1 MRRIAGIYLLA
12 LGSVASF
19 LVLMVLSF
27 GELRTMV
34 RQLSD
39 NTGENMVWM
48 VSQLTREAMR
58 VSLAIE
64 RDVRDDGAPDDL
76 AFRLDMLQSRIK
88 VISEPPMY
96 DFFTRHGLAGDFEDI
111 RVTAKRLSTT
121 LLAAP
126 EDLSAIDRLGLAR
139 EMEDLANASSALT
152 NASMLRERD
161 RLGLQYDTMRAASG
175 RLLTASLAVMAVGLG
190 LGSWLLRSL
199 VRQRRVSS
207 QLRDHQ
213 EGLER
218 IVAERTSALHEA
230 LTTERHA
237 KEIYRSFIT
246 TVSHQFRTPLA
257 VINMVG
263 QRLTRR
269 AHQFTPA
276 QVQQKAEHVTAAA
289 ARLLELLNSVN
300 RAALIDRLEIGEN
313 RESIDL
319 VALCERVIGEM
330 HRLGYA
336 RTITLEAP
344 ADLPGCSA
352 DPVLLAQVIENLLSN
367 AIKYSDPLT
376 PITLRLGRE
385 GDRLY
390 GAVEDQGIGIPAE
403 DQPRIFERFH
413 RGSNVANLF
422 GTGVGLSLSRTVLA
436 LHGGE
441 LGFTSVLGE
450 GSVFTFRL
458 PLESAHAAS

>member
-27 GELRTMV
+27 AELRTMA
-34 RQLSD
+34 RQSSD

-58 VSLAIE
+58 VALAIE
-64 RDVRDDGAPDDL
+64 RDMRGEGEPEDL
-76 AFRLDMLQSRIK
+76 AFRLDMLKSRVR
-88 VISEPPMY
+88 VIAEPPLH
-96 DFFTRHGLAGDFEDI
+96 DFFIRHGLTQDFAAI
-111 RVTAKRLSTT
+111 RATVEQLSTALRVLPERLSAT
-121 LLAAP
+121 
-126 EDLSAIDRLGLAR
+126 DRLALAD
-139 EMEDLANASSALT
+139 ELEQLANASSALA

-161 RLGLQYDTMRAASG
+161 RLGQQYDTMRAASG
-175 RLLTASLAVMAVGLG
+175 RLLAASLAVMAVGLG

-199 VRQRRVSS
+199 VRQRRVSA

-230 LTTERHA
+230 LAIERHA

-263 QRLTRR
+263 QRLARR

-276 QVQQKAEHVTAAA
+276 QVQQKAENVTTAT
-289 ARLLELLNSVN
+289 ARLLELLTSVN

-319 VALCERVIGEM
+319 AALCARVIGEM
-330 HRLGYA
+330 RRLGYA
-336 RTITLEAP
+336 RVITLEAP
-344 ADLPGCSA
+344 ADLPSCSG

-367 AIKYSDPLT
+367 AIKYSDPQT
-376 PITLRLGRE
+376 PITLRLGIE
-385 GDRLY
+385 GDRLF
-390 GAVEDQGIGIPAE
+390 GAVEDQGIGIPAA

-450 GSVFTFRL
+450 GSVFTFHL
-458 PLESAHAAS
+458 PLEAAHAAP

>member
-1 MRRIAGIYLLA
+1 MRHIAGIYLLA
-12 LGSVASF
+12 LASVASF

-58 VSLAIE
+58 VSLATE
-64 RDVRDDGAPDDL
+64 RDLRGDAAPEEL
-76 AFRLDMLQSRIK
+76 AFRLDMLQSRIR
-88 VISEPPMY
+88 VISEPPIY
-96 DFFTRHGLAGDFEDI
+96 DFFTRNGLAQDFDAI
-111 RVTAKRLSTT
+111 RVTAERLSTA
-121 LLAAP
+121 LLAGPQGQPVAGR
-126 EDLSAIDRLGLAR
+126 AGLAR
-139 EMEDLANASSALT
+139 EMEELANASSALA

-161 RLGLQYDTMRAASG
+161 RLGLQYDTMREASG
-175 RLLTASLAVMAVGLG
+175 RLLAASLAVMAVGLG

-199 VRQRRVSS
+199 VRQRRVSE

-230 LTTERHA
+230 LATERHA

-276 QVQQKAEHVTAAA
+276 QVQQKAENVTTAT
-289 ARLLELLNSVN
+289 ARLLELLTSVN

-319 VALCERVIGEM
+319 VALCARVIGEM
-330 HRLGYA
+330 RRLGYA
-336 RTITLEAP
+336 RAITLEAP
-344 ADLPGCSA
+344 ANLPGCSG

-367 AIKYSDPLT
+367 AIKYSDPQT
-376 PITLRLGRE
+376 PITLRLTIE
-385 GDRLY
+385 GDRLC

-441 LGFTSVLGE
+441 LSFSSVLGE

-458 PLESAHAAS
+458 PLEPAHAAP